1 MKIKIFFILHAFAIR
16 NRRSNR
22 IVLDILANLPS
33 PAIEYQKTVVFTR
46 EAQKFAG
53 KTVVV

>member
-1 MKIKIFFILHAFAIR
+1 MKIKIFFILHAFTIR
-16 NRRSNR
+16 NRLSNR
-22 IVLDILANLPS
+22 IVLDILAECSS
-33 PAIEYQKTVVFTR
+33 PAIEYRKTVVFTR